1 MSIYSSSRY
10 SISNLYRR
18 KDGNIVISNRKKVKF
33 NQKDLTQY
41 IVREGDTVDNLAYRF
56 YGNAQLCW
64 AILDCNRYLTEL
76 EMSAGDIIYIPPYEE
91 VVKHCV

>member
-10 SISNLYRR
+10 SLSDLYTR
-18 KDGNIVISNRKKVKF
+18 KDRNIVIPCRKKVKF
-33 NQKDLTQY
+33 SQKNLTQY

-56 YGNAQLCW
+56 YDNAQLCW
-64 AILDCNRYLTEL
+64 AILDCNNYMSEL
-76 EMSAGDIIYIPPYEE
+76 EMSVGDIIYIPPYEE